1 MNVPFMD
8 CSYGVKTVA
17 QPLVMVT
24 DKEVVLTART
34 RHGGRLTSLPDYG
47 SQNLKTTLLALDGA
61 IDLNCRNSSAT
72 RSVEDRVEASIIP
85 FCPLSS
91 SAWLTVILKR

>member
-34 RHGGRLTSLPDYG
+34 RHGGRLTSLPDNG
-47 SQNLKTTLLALDGA
+47 SQNLK
-61 IDLNCRNSSAT
+61 
-72 RSVEDRVEASIIP
+72 
-85 FCPLSS
+85 PLCLP
-91 SAWLTVILKR
+91 LTVRSISIAGIPAPPGQLRTALKQA